1 MAQVKI
7 TKIRSVIKRPKNQKL
22 TMEALGLRKMGSTIT
37 VEHTPQIQ
45 GMITVVRH
53 LVKIEEV

>member
-37 VEHTPQIQ
+37 VEQI
-45 GMITVVRH
+45 GRA
-53 LVKIEEV
+53 

>member
-22 TMEALGLRKMGSTIT
+22 TMEALGLRKMGSST
-37 VEHTPQIQ
+37 VVENTPQIR

-53 LVKIEEV
+53 LIKVEEV

>member
-22 TMEALGLRKMGSTIT
+22 TMEALGLRKMGSTT
-37 VEHTPQIQ
+37 VVEDTPQIR

-53 LVKIEEV
+53 LVKVEEV